1 MSKQEFLNLEAAVN
15 AKYADAAQATI
26 SHGKPIAFR
35 TATPELAKGIAE
47 YLRITGM
54 SPSEFLNR
62 ASARMLSQEALET
75 A

>member
-1 MSKQEFLNLEAAVN
+1 MSKQEFVDLEAAVN
-15 AKYADAAQATI
+15 AKYADTAQPTV

-35 TATPELAKGIAE
+35 TATPELAKAIAE
-47 YLRITGM
+47 YLRRTGM
-54 SPSEFLNR
+54 SASEFLNR